1 MKSDPWIDL
10 SLRGV
15 IGFGIALAVLGV
27 LALTA
32 GPGGV
37 VLILMGGM
45 FALMGWAGRR
55 IFGLAEA
62 EMSPDEGAEA
72 APRPRKQLD
81 MGSIVGL
88 VFGGFGVM
96 MIIMALT
103 MLVSEGDVEAFFGA
117 GIFGLVFC
125 GVGYGAYR
133 VFRTP
138 QGTRRVLVH
147 EATQGIRG
155 PLGTTGQRTTRTYR
169 YVDEGLTDAEIERR
183 QQQWAE
189 APWTQRDDWAEGV
202 VVHGVAGSLRL
213 FYGFT
218 IAWNVLAWLFTFL
231 AFSDP
236 APGDT
241 PWFVLIFPLVGVAL
255 IVWVWRLRARQRKYG
270 RSVFRLEAVPV
281 APGARLRGTVETGV
295 AWRDA
300 PLDGYRV
307 RLRCVR
313 RSSYYDRDGDRQVRE
328 ETLWEQEGRVPGRKA
343 ATPQQTAVPIDLA
356 LPSGYPE
363 TEMAPE
369 DDRTLWRLELTAS
382 TPGVDYAAQFE
393 VPVFA
398 RSESE
403 ASMAAGRDLP
413 GGEAGPA

>member
-1 MKSDPWIDL
+1 MKPDLWTDL

-27 LALTA
+27 LALAA
-32 GPGGV
+32 GPGGIII
-37 VLILMGGM
+37 ILMGGM

-55 IFGLAEA
+55 IFRMAEA
-62 EMSPDEGAEA
+62 ELHGTEEA
-72 APRPRKQLD
+72 PPPAPPRRKLD
-81 MGSIVGL
+81 MGTVVGL
-88 VFGGFGVM
+88 VFGGFGGM

-103 MLVSEGDVEAFFGA
+103 MLVSEGDVEAFLGA

-138 QGTRRVLVH
+138 PGTRRVLVN

-169 YVDEGLTDAEIERR
+169 YVDEGLTDAEIARR

-189 APWTQRDDWAEGV
+189 APWTQRDDWAEGI

-218 IAWNVLAWLFTFL
+218 IAWNVLAWFFTFL

-270 RSVFRLEAVPV
+270 RSVFRLDAVPV
-281 APGARLRGTVETGV
+281 VPGERLRGTVETGV

-307 RLRCVR
+307 TLRCVR

-328 ETLWEQEGRVPGRKA
+328 ETLWEQEERVPGRKA
-343 ATPQQTAVPIDLA
+343 DTPQQTAVPIDLA
-356 LPSGYPE
+356 LPTGYPA
-363 TEMAPE
+363 TVMAPE
-369 DDRTLWRLELTAS
+369 DDRTLWRLELQAS
-382 TPGVDYAAQFE
+382 TPGVDYAARFE

-398 RSESE
+398 RAEPDD
-403 ASMAAGRDLP
+403 ALAGHDERQA
-413 GGEAGPA
+413 GGAGPA